1 MEVIHKNNLSAYLSD
16 WREKIEMMNKLS
28 KKGKHK
34 PYPFPKTFQAI
45 FIQTL
50 DLSVVLR
57 YLDLRLKI
65 LENNKLPFSEKYQDY
80 ADAIVFLKATYMFYQ
95 ILLETLAVI
104 IRYFYEEN
112 EGIKLPHK
120 LFLPPGKGKK
130 MKKIPKDLS
139 DILNKVYIWFP
150 QVEKRRGDLVHG
162 CESFLILFERNKGGM
177 NILKHSNIP
186 YEEKIKNFGEIR
198 KYIGFLL
205 CVYQQLIDDLL
216 DHFDSKFESWYG
228 AYIGKA
234 GRTST
239 LMEWNSSS
247 MLWWAVNYGGY
258 KNPDLELR
266 DNK

>member
-1 MEVIHKNNLSAYLSD
+1 M
-16 WREKIEMMNKLS
+16 
-28 KKGKHK
+28 
-34 PYPFPKTFQAI
+34 
-45 FIQTL
+45 
-50 DLSVVLR
+50 
-57 YLDLRLKI
+57 
-65 LENNKLPFSEKYQDY
+65 
-80 ADAIVFLKATYMFYQ
+80 
-95 ILLETLAVI
+95 
-104 IRYFYEEN
+104 
-112 EGIKLPHK
+112 
-120 LFLPPGKGKK
+120 
-130 MKKIPKDLS
+130 
-139 DILNKVYIWFP
+139 
-150 QVEKRRGDLVHG
+150 
-162 CESFLILFERNKGGM
+162 
-177 NILKHSNIP
+177 P